1 MLAFAKLKGLD
12 SVVSDKQWAAH
23 EASKPGPVHNW
34 DSRDLRPQWV
44 FSSSTTSLFSCPAC
58 FLFLHLP
65 PPPFN
70 LKLLKDLVMMKT
82 ISYVIDPDGDI
93 ELVLR
98 EPSSHQIIPEIHCD
112 GPSTQGDLPDSD
124 FDNPPAIGRYTIFNE
139 LYTEPTATTG
149 TQNIEEDN
157 EPREVYM
164 RISSKHLPFVSS
176 TFRDLLHPL
185 RNEDASA
192 QFSACSS
199 SPPPAFRPS
208 TRIYTV
214 GWDAVAL
221 AIVLDA
227 IHGRHAEIPRVINL
241 GLLVRITTVVDHYK
255 CQEVIQVFFDH
266 WQRGIFSQ
274 DGFPTILCKT
284 ALLWLYICIVFPGLE
299 GIFASM
305 ACTVLLDFK
314 GSAQI
319 TARMLPITTIL
330 SKLTKHACLCD
341 KTNERE
347 GKLNEKRLYLIQQIK
362 DGLQDVHNSLLQGS
376 ECVRGDRLCTSLTLG
391 VLVHM
396 VHQHEHAEP
405 PFIAP
410 FDGYSVATALKLVTE
425 CSEPVPR
432 HGNHGTDMPRYIDP
446 YDGMTYPCSIRGR
459 MTPVVEK
466 VEGELY
472 RMRPA
477 DFKD

>member
-23 EASKPGPVHNW
+23 EASKPEPVHNW
-34 DSRDLRPQWV
+34 NSRDLRPQWV

-65 PPPFN
+65 PPHLN

-149 TQNIEEDN
+149 TQNIEEDH
-157 EPREVYM
+157 EPREVHM
-164 RISSKHLPFVSS
+164 RISSKHLSFVSS

-208 TRIYTV
+208 TKIYTV

-227 IHGRHAEIPRVINL
+227 IHGRHTEIPRVINL
-241 GLLVRITTVVDHYK
+241 GLLARITTVVDHYK

-284 ALLWLYICIVFPGLE
+284 ALLWLHICIVFPGLE

-305 ACTVLLDFK
+305 ACTVLSDFK

-347 GKLNEKRLYLIQQIK
+347 GKLNEKRLSLIQQIK
-362 DGLQDVHNSLLQGS
+362 DGLQDLHKSLLQGS
-376 ECVRGDRLCTSLTLG
+376 ECVLRDRFCSSLTLG

-432 HGNHGTDMPRYIDP
+432 HDNHGTDMPRYIDP

-472 RMRPA
+472 RMRSA

>member
-1 MLAFAKLKGLD
+1 
-12 SVVSDKQWAAH
+12 
-23 EASKPGPVHNW
+23 
-34 DSRDLRPQWV
+34 
-44 FSSSTTSLFSCPAC
+44 
-58 FLFLHLP
+58 
-65 PPPFN
+65 
-70 LKLLKDLVMMKT
+70 MKT

-98 EPSSHQIIPEIHCD
+98 ELSSHQIIPEIHCD
-112 GPSTQGDLPDSD
+112 DSSTHDDDLPDSD
-124 FDNPPAIGRYTIFNE
+124 FDNPPSTGRYAIFDE
-139 LYTEPTATTG
+139 LYTKPTATTG
-149 TQNIEEDN
+149 TQNIEEDH

-164 RISSKHLPFVSS
+164 RISSKHLSFVSS

-185 RNEDASA
+185 PNEDASA

-199 SPPPAFRPS
+199 SPPAFRPS

-241 GLLVRITTVVDHYK
+241 GLPARITTVVDHYK

-305 ACTVLLDFK
+305 ACTVLSDFK

-330 SKLTKHACLCD
+330 
-341 KTNERE
+341 R
-347 GKLNEKRLYLIQQIK
+347 KLNEKRLYLIQQIK
-362 DGLQDVHNSLLQGS
+362 DGLQDLHNSLLQGS
-376 ECVRGDRLCTSLTLG
+376 ECVRGDRFCSSLTLG

-432 HGNHGTDMPRYIDP
+432 HGNPGTDMPRYIVP
-446 YDGMTYPCSIRGR
+446 YDPMSYLCSIKGR
-459 MTPVVEK
+459 MTPVVQK

-472 RMRPA
+472 HMRPA
-477 DFKD
+477 DFRD

>member
-1 MLAFAKLKGLD
+1 
-12 SVVSDKQWAAH
+12 
-23 EASKPGPVHNW
+23 
-34 DSRDLRPQWV
+34 
-44 FSSSTTSLFSCPAC
+44 
-58 FLFLHLP
+58 
-65 PPPFN
+65 
-70 LKLLKDLVMMKT
+70 MKT

-98 EPSSHQIIPEIHCD
+98 EPSSHQIIPKIHFD
-112 GPSTQGDLPDSD
+112 DSSTPDDDLPDSD
-124 FDNPPAIGRYTIFNE
+124 FDNPPSTGRYAIFDE
-139 LYTEPTATTG
+139 LYTKPTATTG
-149 TQNIEEDN
+149 TQSIEEDH
-157 EPREVYM
+157 EPREVHM
-164 RISSKHLPFVSS
+164 RISSKHLSLVSS

-208 TRIYTV
+208 TKIYTV

-241 GLLVRITTVVDHYK
+241 GLLARITTVVDHYK

-305 ACTVLLDFK
+305 ACTVLSDFK

-330 SKLTKHACLCD
+330 
-341 KTNERE
+341 R
-347 GKLNEKRLYLIQQIK
+347 KLNEKRLSLIQQIK
-362 DGLQDVHNSLLQGS
+362 DGLQDLHKSLLQGS
-376 ECVRGDRLCTSLTLG
+376 ECVLRDRFCSSLTLG

-432 HGNHGTDMPRYIDP
+432 HDNHGTDMPRYIDP

-472 RMRPA
+472 RMRSA

>member
-1 MLAFAKLKGLD
+1 MDACFCQILNGLD
-12 SVVSDKQWAAH
+12 SVVSDRQWAAH
-23 EASKPGPVHNW
+23 EASKPEPVHNW
-34 DSRDLRPQWV
+34 NSRNLRPQWV
-44 FSSSTTSLFSCPAC
+44 FSSSTTSLFSCPAG

-98 EPSSHQIIPEIHCD
+98 EPSSRQIIPEIHSD
-112 GPSTQGDLPDSD
+112 DLPDSD
-124 FDNPPAIGRYTIFNE
+124 FDNPPSTGRYAIFDE
-139 LYTEPTATTG
+139 LYTKPTATTG
-149 TQNIEEDN
+149 TQNIEEDH
-157 EPREVYM
+157 EPREVHM
-164 RISSKHLPFVSS
+164 RISSKHLSFVSS

-208 TRIYTV
+208 TKIYTV

-227 IHGRHAEIPRVINL
+227 IHGRHAEIPR
-241 GLLVRITTVVDHYK
+241 
-255 CQEVIQVFFDH
+255 EVIQVFFDH

-305 ACTVLLDFK
+305 ACTVLSDFK

-330 SKLTKHACLCD
+330 
-341 KTNERE
+341 R
-347 GKLNEKRLYLIQQIK
+347 KLNEKRLYLIQQIK
-362 DGLQDVHNSLLQGS
+362 DGLQDLHNSLLQGS
-376 ECVRGDRLCTSLTLG
+376 ECVLRDRFCSSLTLG

-432 HGNHGTDMPRYIDP
+432 HDNHGTDMPRYIDP